1 LLVALLQRSVIDEYI
16 QVEEQDSLR
25 LQVETPNI
33 TNVTTLLSEL
43 MWYHNGTVILPGP
56 SEDNQ
61 GITFSADKKIL
72 TIANF
77 SSADAGVYKV
87 QFNRI
92 DVHPYNQTCNDE
104 LISLLRGYPILAPAV
119 YCVNVNPCTS
129 EDPTI
134 QRVKVRRLNFNVSDG
149 LTLVANG
156 MANSAEEFEHL
167 SIKWYRN
174 GRHFS
179 YPNFYYTSYGIKQQ
193 RQYPTIGQEL
203 RLFESEIAYEETGR
217 YEAAL
222 TINSDSNCRAHF
234 GQLLAPYC
242 RPGCY
247 RYSLTQDN
255 YEVPRSWG
263 YIDVS
268 YYKSKHLHDVI
279 LKIYQFCMHRC
290 RLVLRH

>member
-1 LLVALLQRSVIDEYI
+1 LLVALLQRSIIDEHI
-16 QVEEQDSLR
+16 QVEEQDSVR

-33 TNVTTLLSEL
+33 TNFTTLLSEL
-43 MWYHNGTVILPGP
+43 MWYHNGTVMLPGP
-56 SEDNQ
+56 GEENQ
-61 GITFSADKKIL
+61 RITFSADKKTL

-129 EDPTI
+129 EDPTTVRI

-149 LTLVANG
+149 LMLVADG

-167 SIKWYRN
+167 SLKWYRN
-174 GRHFS
+174 GRYFL
-179 YPNFYYTSYGIKQQ
+179 YPKFHYTSYVKQQ
-193 RQYPTIGQEL
+193 RQYPTVRQEL
-203 RLFESEIAYEETGR
+203 RFVESEITYEKTGR
-217 YEAAL
+217 YEVAL
-222 TINSDSNCRAHF
+222 TINSDSNCRARF
-234 GQLLAPYC
+234 GQLLAPLYC
-242 RPGCY
+242 SICG
-247 RYSLTQDN
+247 YSEEN
-255 YEVPRSWG
+255 YEVPLSWG

-268 YYKSKHLHDVI
+268 YYKSKHLHNAI
-279 LKIYQFCMHRC
+279 FKIYK
-290 RLVLRH
+290 